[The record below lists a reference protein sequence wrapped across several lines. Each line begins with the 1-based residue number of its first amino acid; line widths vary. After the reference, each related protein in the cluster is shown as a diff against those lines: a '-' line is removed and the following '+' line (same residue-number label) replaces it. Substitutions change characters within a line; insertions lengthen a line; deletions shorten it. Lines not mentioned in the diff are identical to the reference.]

1 MNILQIAGIITGVA
15 AALVIV
21 WKVRTWASNIV
32 EGLRSL
38 LRNQMMNTYYKHK
51 DEGALRQ
58 YEMENFQKTY
68 EAYKA
73 LNGNSFIDQ
82 IADQVKDWDVNT

>member
-1 MNILQIAGIITGVA
+1 MSVLQIAGIITGVA

-21 WKVRTWASNIV
+21 WKVRSWAANIV

>member
-1 MNILQIAGIITGVA
+1 MNILQMAGIITGVA
-15 AALVIV
+15 AALVVV
-21 WKVRTWASNIV
+21 WKVRRWAANIV

-38 LRNQMMNTYYKHK
+38 LRNQMMTTYYKHK

-82 IADQVKDWDVNT
+82 IEDQVKDWDVNT

>member
-1 MNILQIAGIITGVA
+1 MTILQIAGIITGVA
-15 AALVIV
+15 AALVVV
-21 WKVRTWASNIV
+21 WKVRKWAANIV

-38 LRNQMMNTYYKHK
+38 LRNQMMTTYYRHK
-51 DEGALRQ
+51 DDGALRQ
-58 YEMENFQKTY
+58 YEMENFKKTY

-82 IADQVKDWDVNT
+82 IEDQVKDWKINT